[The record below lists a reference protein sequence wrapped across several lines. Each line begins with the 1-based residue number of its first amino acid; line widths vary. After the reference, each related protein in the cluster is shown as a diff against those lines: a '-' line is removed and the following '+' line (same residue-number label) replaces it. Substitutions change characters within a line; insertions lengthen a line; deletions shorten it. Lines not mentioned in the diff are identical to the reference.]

1 MSKISELSLTKIVK
15 GIKKKDF
22 SSEEVTKSFIDSSKK
37 SKKLNTY
44 ITECFD
50 DALKFSKNFDKKKD
64 YKGLL
69 SGVPIAVKDMFC
81 TKNIKTTAGSKI
93 LHNFIPTYESTV
105 TNNLWSQGAFLL
117 GKLNCDEF
125 AMGSSNE
132 TSFFGNVKNPYGE
145 KLVPGGSSGG
155 SASALAAGLTPATIG
170 TDTGGSI
177 RQPASFTGTV
187 GLKPTYGRCSRWGI
201 VAFASSLDQA
211 GPMTVN
217 VEDSALLLQAMSG
230 YDSKDSTSVDKK
242 VENYSSNLTE
252 KIKGLKIGIPK
263 EYRVD
268 KMPIEI
274 EDLWKKGIEYLKDAG
289 AIIKNISLK
298 HTMYALP
305 AYYIVAPAEASSN
318 LARYDGVKYGHRAR
332 GKNLIEMYENTRSEG
347 FGNEVKR
354 RILIGTYVL
363 SSGYY
368 DAYYLKAQKVRQL
381 IKNDFDKAFKD
392 VDAILTPST
401 PGSAFKI
408 GDKSDDPVSM
418 YLNDIFTVPVNLS
431 GLPAISVPAG
441 YDKNN
446 LPLGL
451 QLIGKAFDEQT
462 ILNLSLA
469 IEKRANFKKNYKV
482 WWS

>member
-1 MSKISELSLTKIVK
+1 MSKISELSLTKIVN

-22 SSEEVTKSFIDSSKK
+22 TSEEVTKSFIDISNK
-37 SKKLNTY
+37 SKKLNAY

-50 DALKFSKNFDKKKD
+50 EALKFSKDFDKKKD
-64 YKGLL
+64 HKGLL
-69 SGVPIAVKDMFC
+69 SGVPIAVKDLFC
-81 TKNIKTTAGSKI
+81 TKDVKTTAGSKI

-105 TNNLWSQGAFLL
+105 TSNLWSQGAFLL

-155 SASALAAGLTPATIG
+155 SAAALAAGLTPATIG

-211 GPMTVN
+211 GPMTNN

-242 VENYSSNLTE
+242 IENYSSNLTE

-268 KMPIEI
+268 KMPTEI
-274 EDLWKKGIEYLKDAG
+274 DDLWKKGIDYLKDAG
-289 AIIKNISLK
+289 AIIKNISLE

-318 LARYDGVKYGHRAR
+318 LARYDGVKYGHRAK

-381 IKNDFDKAFKD
+381 IKNDFDKAFND

-401 PGSAFKI
+401 PSSAFKI

>member
-1 MSKISELSLTKIVK
+1 MNSITELTLKKIVA
-15 GIKKKDF
+15 GIKKKQF
-22 SSEEVTKSFIDSSKK
+22 SSEEVTKSFIENSRN

-50 DALKFSKNFDKKKD
+50 HALNSAKSFDKKKD
-64 YKGLL
+64 FKGLL
-69 SGVPIAVKDMFC
+69 SGVPLAVKDLFC
-81 TKNIKTTAGSKI
+81 TKNVKTTAGSKI

-132 TSFFGNVKNPYGE
+132 TSFFGSVTNPYGD
-145 KLVPGGSSGG
+145 KIVPGGSSGG
-155 SASALAAGLTPATIG
+155 SASALAADLTPATIG

-211 GPMTVN
+211 GPMTKN
-217 VEDSALLLQAMSG
+217 VEDCALLLQAMSG
-230 YDSKDSTSVDKK
+230 YDPKDSTSINTK
-242 VENYSSNLTE
+242 VGDYSSQLTE
-252 KIKGLKIGIPK
+252 KVKGLKIGIPK
-263 EYRVD
+263 EYRVEN
-268 KMPIEI
+268 MPKEI
-274 EDLWKKGIEYLKDAG
+274 DVLWKKGIDYLKDAG
-289 AIIKNISLK
+289 AIIKDISLP

-318 LARYDGVKYGHRAR
+318 LARYDGVKYGHRAK

-347 FGNEVKR
+347 FGDEVKR

-368 DAYYLKAQKVRQL
+368 DAYYLKAQKIRQL
-381 IKNDFDKAFKD
+381 IKSDFDKSFSD

-401 PGSAFKI
+401 PNSAFKI
-408 GDKSDDPVSM
+408 GDKSNDPVSM

-441 YDKNN
+441 HDKNN

-451 QLIGKAFDEQT
+451 QLIGKPFDEQS

-469 IEKRANFKKNYKV
+469 IEKRANFKKNFKN